1 MKKIRDMSIRFKILI
16 PVCLLGLLSIFIAV
30 FDSVCMDRMQDG
42 TESLQKD
49 GINIISSLDD
59 VSVQM
64 HTMLEMTLAY
74 NIIEDDAAKSA
85 VWGRVEG
92 SYASMK
98 DSLGV
103 LKAHLSNPDAQQ
115 GLDAM
120 EAAADNLYSTVKQSK
135 ELVDSGDKEKAS
147 AFVTKDVNAAAVALN
162 EIVETAN
169 SYNSLDIAAII
180 TKQEDVYNIASKLS
194 TLFVFVVIIIFALT
208 VVLIYTQVIVRLR
221 RHILKFDE
229 IIESIEQCRGD
240 LSLRLKVIN
249 DDELGRLAANVNR
262 FMEILDGVMH
272 KLNEDSASLESVV
285 SNVTEKAS
293 NANAGACN
301 VSSVTDELSAAMQE
315 IAATVEGV
323 DRNASSV
330 MSELGGM
337 RSATDD
343 IVLYANDMK
352 ERATELERSA
362 EENKQATVK
371 LVAPIIDKIKVA
383 IENSK
388 EIEKINS
395 LTSEILSI
403 SSQTNLLALNASIEA
418 ARAGEAGKGFA
429 VVADEI
435 RQLADSSRA
444 TANNI
449 QEINSTVLNLVQDLI
464 DNSKEITG
472 YIEGAVLKDY
482 NNFVSS
488 GKQYRDDAEHIS
500 FEMEKYAQHSAEITN
515 TVSRIAE
522 SINGVTRA
530 VDESANAVTNVAGS
544 IQTLVNE
551 IDDVNSEMVRNGEI
565 AGSLKNEVQR
575 FKID

>member
-1 MKKIRDMSIRFKILI
+1 MSIRFKILI

-30 FDSVCMDRMQDG
+30 FDSVCMDKMQEG
-42 TESLQKD
+42 AESLQKD
-49 GINIISSLDD
+49 G
-59 VSVQM
+59 VSVISALDKTSAQM

-74 NIIEDDAAKSA
+74 NIIEDDAMKAV
-85 VWGRVEG
+85 VWGNAEG

-98 DSLGV
+98 DSIGTLRT
-103 LKAHLSNPDAQQ
+103 HLTNPDALN
-115 GLDAM
+115 GLDSM
-120 EAAADNLYSTVKQSK
+120 EAALENLYAAVKQCK
-135 ELVDSGDKEKAS
+135 ELVDSGEKEKAS
-147 AFVTKDVNAAAVALN
+147 AFVTSDVNAAAVALN
-162 EIVETAN
+162 EIIEIACN
-169 SYNSLDIAAII
+169 YNGLDIDKVI
-180 TKQEDVYNIASKLS
+180 TEQENVYNIASKLS
-194 TLFVFVVIIIFALT
+194 TVFVVIVIIIFAMT
-208 VVLIYTQVIVRLR
+208 VLVIYTQVIARLR
-221 RHILKFDE
+221 RHILKFNE

-249 DDELGRLAANVNR
+249 DDELGRLASNVNR

-285 SNVTEKAS
+285 SNVTEKAA

-315 IAATVEGV
+315 IAATIDGI
-323 DRNASSV
+323 DRNALSV
-330 MSELGGM
+330 TSELGAM

-343 IVLYANDMK
+343 IVIYANDMK
-352 ERATELERSA
+352 ERATGLERSA

-435 RQLADSSRA
+435 RQLADSSRE

-472 YIEGAVLKDY
+472 YIEGTVLKDY

-530 VDESANAVTNVAGS
+530 VDESANAVTNVAGN

-551 IDDVNSEMVRNGEI
+551 IDVVNSEMVRNGEI

-575 FKID
+575 FKM